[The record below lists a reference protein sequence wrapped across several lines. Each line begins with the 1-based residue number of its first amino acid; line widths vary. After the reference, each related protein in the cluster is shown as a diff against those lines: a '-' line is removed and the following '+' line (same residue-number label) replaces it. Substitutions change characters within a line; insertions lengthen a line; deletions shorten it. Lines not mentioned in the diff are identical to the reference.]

1 MNIPR
6 DVQPVDDVIRHLVEW
21 ADRHAAV
28 RAMLLTSTRAIPNAT
43 IDAWSDYDVILVVA
57 DIHPFDIDRSWL
69 DEFGEVL
76 VVYWD
81 PIGPHSVTGIP
92 QVSNVTQFTSGL
104 KIDFTLWSI
113 EQMRRIVTAPTL
125 NPGLDAGYRV
135 LLDKDQLTAG
145 MPGPT
150 WRAYIPV
157 RPDEATYQTLVNDFF
172 SDVPYVAKCLLRDEL
187 LPAKWCLDYDMR
199 DVYLRPMLEWRMECD
214 HGWSV
219 PAGALGKGLKR
230 RLPPDVWSELEG
242 TYAGAGIEDNWNSL
256 FRTIA
261 FFRRIAREVGEHLG
275 HAYPEELDRRVT
287 DHARR
292 MRTGEPLGPRKTD
305 GRRTNFG

>member
-1 MNIPR
+1 MNASH
-6 DVQPVDDVIRHLVEW
+6 DAEDGDDVIRDLVEW
-21 ADRHAAV
+21 ADRHTAV
-28 RAMLLTSTRAIPNAT
+28 RAMMLTSTRAVPHVVLDT
-43 IDAWSDYDVILVVA
+43 WSDYDVILVVA

-69 DEFGEVL
+69 NEFGEVL
-76 VVYWD
+76 VAYWD

-92 QVSNVTQFTSGL
+92 QVSNVTQYASGL

-113 EQMRRIVTAPTL
+113 EQMRRIATAATL

-135 LLDKDQLTAG
+135 LLDKDRLTAG
-145 MPGPT
+145 LREPT
-150 WRAYIPV
+150 YAAYIPA
-157 RPDEATYQTLVNDFF
+157 RPDEATYRTLVNDFF
-172 SDVPYVAKCLLRDEL
+172 IGVPYVAKCLLRDEL

-219 PAGALGKGLKR
+219 PAGALGKGLKK
-230 RLPPDVWSELEG
+230 RLPPEIWAELEA
-242 TYAGAGIEDNWNSL
+242 TYAAAGIEDNWNSL

-261 FFRRIAREVGEHLG
+261 FFRRVAREVGEHLG
-275 HAYPEELDRRVT
+275 YAYPEELDRRVT

-292 MRTGEPLGPRKTD
+292 MRNGAPLGPSETD
-305 GRRTNFG
+305 FE